1 MSDSFHPSNQRP
13 PKAKRDLAARISKI
27 GTVSRC
33 LEDAISD
40 LIREED
46 ASVDTATAISSV
58 VATAST
64 KTNTN
69 TDEAGSDVINGSS
82 STAHSIDGDND
93 DNGDRSKAVPV
104 ERTNECQTLPSRS
117 EFKTKLL
124 EKYGEAVAGID
135 WDDRDVVADPSDTG
149 IHRPTKKRGADTA
162 CPPAAILLGTMTYY
176 NRIGG
181 QWRIVV
187 SDGEIRRRVNFD
199 YTRDEKGKKR
209 KNGKSLWDQSDR
221 EGDVHDSIKFD
232 SPLLILAYDD
242 I

>member
-1 MSDSFHPSNQRP
+1 M
-13 PKAKRDLAARISKI
+13 
-27 GTVSRC
+27 
-33 LEDAISD
+33 
-40 LIREED
+40 
-46 ASVDTATAISSV
+46 
-58 VATAST
+58 
-64 KTNTN
+64 
-69 TDEAGSDVINGSS
+69 
-82 STAHSIDGDND
+82 
-93 DNGDRSKAVPV
+93 
-104 ERTNECQTLPSRS
+104 
-117 EFKTKLL
+117 
-124 EKYGEAVAGID
+124 
-135 WDDRDVVADPSDTG
+135 ADPSDTG

-209 KNGKSLWDQSDR
+209 KNGKSLWDHSDR
-221 EGDVHDSIKFD
+221 EDDVHDSIKFD